1 VQVQQ
6 NLFWYNSYHNTI
18 NQWTGAP
25 LDPPTTSTPPTDT
38 TLSPTDTTVLST
50 EATTTTTDTTTISAN
65 TTWSSMDT
73 TVSLNDTTVSS
84 SNTTVSLEDTTVS
97 SSNTTVSL
105 EDTTVSSSN
114 TTVSEVTE
122 PIRPVPTYP
131 TFDFD
136 NPTPS
141 VIYRCPNKSGQPSYR
156 SSLVFVV
163 IVVSLAVTIIIVL

>member
-1 VQVQQ
+1 
-6 NLFWYNSYHNTI
+6 
-18 NQWTGAP
+18 
-25 LDPPTTSTPPTDT
+25 
-38 TLSPTDTTVLST
+38 LSSL
-50 EATTTTTDTTTISAN
+50 
-65 TTWSSMDT
+65 DT

-84 SNTTVSLEDTTVS
+84 SNTTVSLEDTTVSMEYTTVS

-136 NPTPS
+136 NPTPA

-163 IVVSLAVTIIIVL
+163 SLAVTTIIVL